1 MRTPRSNLLED
12 VIETSL
18 VSSRTRRRHSPR
30 FHEGVRCV
38 AEKKVHNRSYEQA
51 DQFDRQ
57 TGVGNM
63 VRGVEAVTCTR
74 GVSQVIVT
82 IAGGVEGG
90 HVVGKYRSHGSV
102 LPISMMQRAHR
113 II

>member
-1 MRTPRSNLLED
+1 
-12 VIETSL
+12 
-18 VSSRTRRRHSPR
+18 
-30 FHEGVRCV
+30 
-38 AEKKVHNRSYEQA
+38 
-51 DQFDRQ
+51 
-57 TGVGNM
+57 M